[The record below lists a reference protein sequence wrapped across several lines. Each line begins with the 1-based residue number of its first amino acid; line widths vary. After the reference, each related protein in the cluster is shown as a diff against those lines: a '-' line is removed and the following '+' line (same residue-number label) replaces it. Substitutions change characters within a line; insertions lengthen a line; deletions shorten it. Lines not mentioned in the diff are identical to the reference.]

1 MTVLK
6 RFYIWNG
13 EYNMGY
19 CLQSKTGTTA
29 WILNWLRISHLP
41 AVIKNLDAIGIIL
54 TSCF

>member
-41 AVIKNLDAIGIIL
+41 PVKKINGIRIVL
-54 TSCF
+54 TS